1 MPMVWLAIGRSIQ
14 VKKNT
19 LKNRLGIHNNIFL
32 GPYTIISFPFMFGI
46 MFGDVGHGFL
56 MFLFALFLVL
66 KEKSLGKT
74 KLNEMIQTCFDGRY
88 LLLVMAIF
96 SIYCGFIYN
105 EFFSIP
111 LNIFGS
117 RWEFKVS

>member
-1 MPMVWLAIGRSIQ
+1 
-14 VKKNT
+14 
-19 LKNRLGIHNNIFL
+19 
-32 GPYTIISFPFMFGI
+32 MFGI